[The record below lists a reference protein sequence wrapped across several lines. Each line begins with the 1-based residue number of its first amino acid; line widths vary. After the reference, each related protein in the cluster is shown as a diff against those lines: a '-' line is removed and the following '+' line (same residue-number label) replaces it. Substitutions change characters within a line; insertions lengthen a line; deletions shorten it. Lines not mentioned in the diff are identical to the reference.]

1 MVTLALDTSTAG
13 GSAAVRRDGV
23 LLAERAGPR
32 DVPHARRL
40 PHELVLTLEQAGV
53 ALAEVTL
60 FAVSSGPGA
69 FTGLRI
75 GIATQQGLAFATGRQ
90 LVGVSSLEAL
100 AHLAHERTDLP
111 DHPMIAVW
119 MDAARGEVFTALY
132 ERARSGAM
140 ALVEAPAVASAAAT
154 LERWRSLAAG
164 GPILF
169 IGDGAVRYRA
179 ELAVA
184 LGTAAAVIPDTP
196 PLAAVIARLAEGAAA
211 RGEAGPPQAIRPLYV
226 RRPDAELARD
236 RRLRRP
242 APTERSSP

>member
-75 GIATQQGLAFATGRQ
+75 GIATQQGLAFAAGKP

-100 AHLAHERTDLP
+100 AHLAHEHADLP
-111 DHPMIAVW
+111 DHAMIAAW

-132 ERARSGAM
+132 ERAPSGTI
-140 ALVEAPAVASAAAT
+140 ALVDAPAVASAGAT
-154 LERWRSLAAG
+154 IERWRSVAAG
-164 GPILF
+164 RPLLF
-169 IGDGAVRYRA
+169 IGDGAIRYRA
-179 ELAVA
+179 ELAAA
-184 LGTAAAVIPDTP
+184 LGDAAAVMSDTP
-196 PLAAVIARLAEGAAA
+196 RLAAAIGRLAEGAAA
-211 RGEAGPPQAIRPLYV
+211 RGEAAPPPAIRPLYV
-226 RRPDAELARD
+226 RRPDAELARE
-236 RRLRRP
+236 RRQRRP
-242 APTERSSP
+242 APSERSSP